1 MHTGQ
6 PRGRGRQGTSIR
18 WYLTALVLL
27 PLIGLALFAGTEARS
42 QLRRAQEARRV
53 GVVIERAE
61 LIAAARAYLQR
72 EIMPS
77 IARSFLRDPKAVTD
91 LSLKGIDLSHVGLT
105 DGQVRSARAA
115 TDAALQRVVALPHPE
130 VAAGARRVVA
140 QLATARRLIDRTAT
154 MTEGF
159 NRIGAV
165 LAAIDSLGAKEI
177 SEAYSLGLDGDTAAR
192 LNDVRLIADFS
203 HASEYCIQELAWA
216 ALAGPDKRDAA
227 FRDFVHSWGLAQAA
241 QSALDGEASPGVR
254 AAVHAAVSSHESLV
268 DPSAVVADY
277 VIHRPTMSLMQLA
290 LVYTNDQEHA
300 GALYKVLLASIK
312 AVHVS
317 ASRMR
322 NAADRSALLILGA
335 AGLLLLMCGAVVVA
349 VRRAISK
356 PMQQLADEANQ
367 VSQGELL
374 AVSVR
379 GPREVRTVGRG
390 LAAAVDNLRKI
401 EAQASALA
409 GGDLESDI
417 VRQPL
422 PGPLGAVMHRSVSA
436 VIDAIHERDA
446 AQSDLAHRATHD
458 ALTELPNRTQ
468 AMEVIRRSLHRARR
482 TGSLT
487 GLMFIDLDHF
497 KRVNDSLGHNAGDV
511 VLQTCARR
519 MTAALRAGD
528 TVFRLGGDEFLMLM
542 EDVASELDAVH
553 LAERLIERISA
564 PIAVGENVA
573 TVGASIGVA
582 FSRDA
587 SVDAERLLNDADAAA
602 YRAKQSGRGRV
613 GIFDDALRATLAA
626 RADVETALTHAL
638 VSGELVLYY
647 QPIVELGSGRIIGAE
662 ALMRWHRPGHGL
674 VPPNDFIPVA
684 EASSLINDLGRWAL
698 GEATAQLAQW
708 DAQGCVGPDFTVA
721 VNVSGR
727 HLVSSHLIADV
738 QEALDR
744 SGIAPHRLTLEL
756 TETVL
761 VDDPL
766 GTRNLELLREHGVHI
781 AIDDF
786 GTGYTSIGQL
796 PRLPIDKL
804 KIDRSFVSSTDPTH
818 RELIPLIV
826 AAAHAFGMIVVA
838 EGIETPEQAEALGA
852 IGVDNGQGFYFARPQ
867 PASTPDL
874 FEFGHRQ
881 LGNTA

>member
-6 PRGRGRQGTSIR
+6 RRGRGRQGIAIR

-27 PLIGLALFAGTEARS
+27 PLVGSAGFATSEVTAQLHRSHDAQRVERVAREA
-42 QLRRAQEARRV
+42 
-53 GVVIERAE
+53 ERT
-61 LIAAARAYLQR
+61 AAARAELQE
-72 EIMPS
+72 EIMP
-77 IARSFLRDPKAVTD
+77 ALAETFLRRPGLWVDAPASGV
-91 LSLKGIDLSHVGLT
+91 SLTALGVSHVSIPTLRADADRALDQLAGST
-105 DGQVRSARAA
+105 DTAPTVGHVRS
-115 TDAALQRVVALPHPE
+115 LIGL
-130 VAAGARRVVA
+130 ARREMDDPETLVPGFTVMNSA
-140 QLATARRLIDRTAT
+140 MALLDRLESALIDRA
-154 MTEGF
+154 
-159 NRIGAV
+159 R
-165 LAAIDSLGAKEI
+165 SLGVDRQT
-177 SEAYSLGLDGDTAAR
+177 SQR
-192 LNDVRLIADFS
+192 LLDVRLIADLARTQNTGVQDLATAQFAPPAGRA
-203 HASEYCIQELAWA
+203 ASFENLIADLGAVTSSAA
-216 ALAGPDKRDAA
+216 ALQR
-227 FRDFVHSWGLAQAA
+227 
-241 QSALDGEASPGVR
+241 EASPWVVR
-254 AAVHAAVSSHESLV
+254 AAAKASDQRFALV
-268 DPSAVVADY
+268 DVDATINRYAAYRKPV
-277 VIHRPTMSLMQLA
+277 PLMQLGLLWSANQDRA
-290 LVYTNDQEHA
+290 LAMH
-300 GALYKVLLASIK
+300 GVLVTAITRATAAAS
-312 AVHVS
+312 AQAHS
-317 ASRMR
+317 ARTQAMIIVG
-322 NAADRSALLILGA
+322 LA
-335 AGLLLLMCGAVVVA
+335 AGMLLLCVVIVMA

-401 EAQASALA
+401 EEQASALA

-436 VIDAIHERDA
+436 VIDAIHERDT
-446 AQSDLAHRATHD
+446 AQNDLAHRATHD

-497 KRVNDSLGHNAGDV
+497 KRVNDSLGHNAGDL
-511 VLQTCARR
+511 VLQTCAGR

-542 EDVASELDAVH
+542 EDVSSELDAVH
-553 LAERLIERISA
+553 LAERLIERICE
-564 PIAVGENVA
+564 PIVIGENTA

-613 GIFDDALRATLAA
+613 GIFDDDLRAALAA

-638 VSGELVLYY
+638 EADELVLYY
-647 QPIVELGSGRIIGAE
+647 QPIVELGSDRIIGAE
-662 ALMRWHRPGHGL
+662 ALMRWERPGYGL

-698 GEATAQLAQW
+698 LEATAQLARW
-708 DAQGCVGPDFTVA
+708 DAQGRIGPDFTVA

-727 HLVSSHLIADV
+727 HLVSNHLLADV

-744 SGIAPHRLTLEL
+744 SGIAPRRLTLEL

-766 GTRNLELLREHGVHI
+766 GTRNLELLRERGINI

-826 AAAHAFGMIVVA
+826 AAAHAFGMTVVA
-838 EGIETPEQAEALGA
+838 EGIETPEQADALGA

-867 PASTPDL
+867 PASTPGL
-874 FEFGHRQ
+874 FEFGDRR